1 MRVFW
6 LGRIEDEDHLFFEHP
21 FSIKVKSH
29 SKKNKEKKSLKV
41 KPWCL
46 LDILRW
52 QIYCRDHVAVGVRK
66 FEEREF
72 WTLNCKLIYCSV

>member
-6 LGRIEDEDHLFFEHP
+6 LGRLEDKDHLFFEHP

-29 SKKNKEKKSLKV
+29 SKKKKKKKV
-41 KPWCL
+41 WKSNRGVYL
-46 LDILRW
+46 ILRW

>member
-6 LGRIEDEDHLFFEHP
+6 LGRLEDKDHLFFEHP

-29 SKKNKEKKSLKV
+29 SKKKKEKKSLKV

-46 LDILRW
+46 LDSQMTDLLP
-52 QIYCRDHVAVGVRK
+52 GP
-66 FEEREF
+66 
-72 WTLNCKLIYCSV
+72 CSSWGT